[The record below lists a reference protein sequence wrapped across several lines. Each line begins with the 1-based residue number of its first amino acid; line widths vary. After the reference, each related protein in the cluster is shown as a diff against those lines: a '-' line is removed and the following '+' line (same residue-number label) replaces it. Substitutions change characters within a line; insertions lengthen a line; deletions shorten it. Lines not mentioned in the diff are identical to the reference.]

1 MAVANWIDREE
12 LECCIEDSICK
23 ILEKRGVDKYS
34 CYSFINELVTEIV
47 DELAWQNFVQLHE
60 NEDED
65 EEEHES
71 GTYHYDEELGETY
84 IY

>member
-1 MAVANWIDREE
+1 MAITDWIDREE

-47 DELAWQNFVQLHE
+47 DELAWENFVELAPEQE
-60 NEDED
+60 EY
-65 EEEHES
+65 EEEPEGDPYRMS
-71 GTYHYDEELGETY
+71 DFISLRG
-84 IY
+84 

>member
-1 MAVANWIDREE
+1 MAIADWIDREE

-47 DELAWQNFVQLHE
+47 DELEWENFITLSV
-60 NEDED
+60 
-65 EEEHES
+65 EEE
-71 GTYHYDEELGETY
+71 EEEPEGDPYKMSDFISLRG
-84 IY
+84 

>member
-1 MAVANWIDREE
+1 MAITDWIDREE

-23 ILEKRGVDKYS
+23 VLEKRGVDKYS

-47 DELAWQNFVQLHE
+47 DELAWENFVELAPEQE
-60 NEDED
+60 EY
-65 EEEHES
+65 EEEES
-71 GTYHYDEELGETY
+71 GTWHFDEELGETY

>member
-1 MAVANWIDREE
+1 MVELIDREE

-47 DELAWQNFVQLHE
+47 DELAWENFVELAPEQE
-60 NEDED
+60 EY
-65 EEEHES
+65 EEEES
-71 GTYHYDEELGETY
+71 GTLHFDEELGETY